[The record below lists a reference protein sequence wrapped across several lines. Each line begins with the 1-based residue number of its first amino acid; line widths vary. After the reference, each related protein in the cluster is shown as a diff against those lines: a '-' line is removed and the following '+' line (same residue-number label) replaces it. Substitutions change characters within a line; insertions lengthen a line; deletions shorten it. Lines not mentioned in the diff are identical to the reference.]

1 MSNRLSKMVTKI
13 NRLPS
18 SVRPWL
24 LTKLFCSQV
33 KYANTTGIR
42 IERIDNSGVI
52 ITLANQKK
60 VQNHIGGVHAVAA
73 ALLAESA
80 TGIAFGIHVP
90 DNQLPLLKSMT
101 INYKRRMQGGLKAFA
116 QLSEH
121 QQSLITSQE
130 KGEVEVKVL
139 ITDESGEEPIECFM
153 TWAWIT
159 KTPKT

>member
-1 MSNRLSKMVTKI
+1 MSNRLSKMVAKI

-18 SVRPWL
+18 SIKPWL

-42 IERIDNSGVI
+42 IERIDDNGVE
-52 ITLANQKK
+52 ITLANRKK

-90 DNQLPLLKSMT
+90 DSQLPLLKSMT
-101 INYKRRMQGGLKAFA
+101 INYKRRMQGNLKAVAF
-116 QLSEH
+116 LEP
-121 QQSLITSQE
+121 QQRELIKTQD
-130 KGEVEVKVL
+130 KGELAVNVV
-139 ITDESGEEPIECFM
+139 ITDESGEEPIECYM

-159 KTPKT
+159 KTR